1 MPGLGNKLRI
11 KRLAMGLSPRDAAK
25 MAGIR
30 QKYVWALEEEEI
42 LKFPD
47 RDAVLESV
55 KAYSVALGLEQA
67 EMVDEFEKLWS
78 DAGTAKIYMQ
88 QKYNRKGFFAI
99 IGDNKALG
107 YGAAALVVVLVLS
120 LGGYMVW
127 DNYFGPGEPEDLFI
141 ATPEESVVVSVEEAG
156 VIEEGNNNSEA
167 GLQTDTEIE
176 DEEEAT
182 AEEVP
187 VLIGESDVDAVP
199 GYTPMT
205 GGYGLSYLLA
215 IFAFLIG
222 FAFFLTS
229 LTCKKTY

>member
-25 MAGIR
+25 MAGIK

-55 KAYSVALGLEQA
+55 KAYSGALGLEQA
-67 EMVDEFEKLWS
+67 EMLDEFEKLWS

-88 QKYNRKGFFAI
+88 QKYNRKGVFAI
-99 IGDNKALG
+99 IGDNKSLG
-107 YGAAALVVVLVLS
+107 YGAAALAAVMVLS

-127 DNYFGPGEPEDLFI
+127 GNYFGPGEPEDHFI
-141 ATPEESVVVSVEEAG
+141 AAPEESVIESVEEAG

-167 GLQTDTEIE
+167 GLQTGTEIE
-176 DEEEAT
+176 DEEEAK
-182 AEEVP
+182 EEVP
-187 VLIGESDVDAVP
+187 VLIGDSDVDAVP

-205 GGYGLSYLLA
+205 GGYSLSYLLS
-215 IFAFLIG
+215 IFSFLIG

>member
-25 MAGIR
+25 MAGIK

-55 KAYSVALGLEQA
+55 KAYSGALGLEQA
-67 EMVDEFEKLWS
+67 EMLGEFEKLWS

-88 QKYNRKGFFAI
+88 QKYNRKGVFAI
-99 IGDNKALG
+99 IGDNKSLG
-107 YGAAALVVVLVLS
+107 YGAAALAAVMVLS

-127 DNYFGPGEPEDLFI
+127 GNYFGPGEPEDLFI
-141 ATPEESVVVSVEEAG
+141 AAPEESVIESVEEAG

-167 GLQTDTEIE
+167 GLQTGTEIE
-176 DEEEAT
+176 DEEEAK
-182 AEEVP
+182 EEVP
-187 VLIGESDVDAVP
+187 VLIGDSDVDAVP

-205 GGYGLSYLLA
+205 GGYSLSYLLS
-215 IFAFLIG
+215 IFSFLIG